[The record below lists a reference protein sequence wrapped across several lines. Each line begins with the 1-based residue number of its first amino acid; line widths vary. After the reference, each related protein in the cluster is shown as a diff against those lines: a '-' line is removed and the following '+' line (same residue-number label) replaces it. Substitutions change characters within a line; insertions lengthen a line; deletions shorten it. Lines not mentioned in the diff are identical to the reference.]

1 MESVNFIT
9 DGSLLEWLFKL
20 YDRKVYNDR
29 EMGSLLGIDF
39 KTGDLREGSLLDNLF
54 PEPFFEA
61 ITLLLDRGMIN
72 KKIARKK
79 FEDTLLKYKE
89 R

>member
-39 KTGDLREGSLLDNLF
+39 KTGDF
-54 PEPFFEA
+54 
-61 ITLLLDRGMIN
+61 
-72 KKIARKK
+72 KK
-79 FEDTLLKYKE
+79 LQ
-89 R
+89 